1 MLQKKL
7 GTDYGTELRNILPMK
22 LFFYKNAIY
31 PILLCSNKKKL
42 SFFYPCTHEKK
53 IHFFFNFFV
62 FFEIRDYLYIEQ

>member
-31 PILLCSNKKKL
+31 PILLCSNKK
-42 SFFYPCTHEKK
+42 
-53 IHFFFNFFV
+53 N
-62 FFEIRDYLYIEQ
+62 